1 MRSPPTLNL
10 NSESRTQRLPA
21 AAATAATIAAV
32 PTTTPAS
39 IATAASIAAAAGT
52 TAAATAGTTAAT
64 AAKAATTSTPSSAA
78 SATTAFARRTRFV
91 NDDVTAHEIL
101 AVQTLNSTV
110 CFFIVCYL
118 DESETARLTRK
129 TVANQ
134 RHIRRSDSRRGK

>member
-1 MRSPPTLNL
+1 MRSPPILNL
-10 NSESRTQRLPA
+10 NSELRTQRLPA

-32 PTTTPAS
+32 PATTPAS
-39 IATAASIAAAAGT
+39 IATAASIAAAAA
-52 TAAATAGTTAAT
+52 TAAATAGTTAPT

-129 TVANQ
+129 TVAHQ